1 MVVLWKFACRQVT
14 VSALWDDMVFSDFR
28 GWIPASKHHPISYL
42 MRFIVFAMVDI
53 KIVPE

>member
-42 MRFIVFAMVDI
+42 MKFIVFAMVDI